1 MLLSAT
7 EKAASGISNVARRF
21 ADRKNVRLAVTGLS
35 RSGKTVF
42 TTSFIHNLLSAG
54 LWPERLPF
62 LKSASRGA
70 IIAGEV
76 YPSAPGPSGTPRF
89 PYEESLNAITGKS
102 PSWPQA
108 TDRLSAIRLAMR
120 YRTRRKLPRARG
132 RKIQILN
139 VDLVD
144 YPGEWLL
151 DLPLAGKSFATWSA
165 ETLEL
170 ARQEPRAGLAK
181 PWLAHMATLDGPG
194 RAKDAELETAAD
206 LYKAYLDSCRAPDVG
221 MVLVQPARFIR
232 PGDVDP
238 DDPILQFC
246 PLEPLP
252 AKAPKGSVYQVMEER
267 YDAYRDLIVRPFYR
281 DHFSGFDEQIVL
293 VDVLSALRLGKA
305 AFDDAQA
312 AIGAILQSF
321 DYGKSGLLS
330 WLTGVRISKVLFAA
344 TKADHV
350 SSNQHHN
357 LKRLLEE
364 MVAREANRIRFRGVQ
379 TGAVALSS
387 VRCTEDVLGEVQGQT
402 LSMVRGLPAGRDE
415 ETALFPGEIPAHF
428 PTDQDW
434 HDGRFK
440 FLDFMPTRISGSAR
454 GLPHVGMDE
463 AMEYLIGK
471 RLR

>member
-1 MLLSAT
+1 LSVKENTAINFR
-7 EKAASGISNVARRF
+7 SVARRF
-21 ADRKNVRLAVTGLS
+21 ADRKNVRLAVTGLT

-62 LKSASRGA
+62 LAAASRGD

-76 YPSAPGPSGTPRF
+76 FSVAPGLRDTPRF
-89 PYEESLNAITGKS
+89 PYEESLGAITGKS
-102 PSWPQA
+102 STWPRA

-120 YRTRRKLPRARG
+120 YRTRRKLARARG
-132 RKIQILN
+132 SKVQILN

-151 DLPLAGKSFATWSA
+151 DLPLAAKSFAKWSE
-165 ETLEL
+165 ETLGL
-170 ARQEPRAGLAK
+170 AKFEPRAGLAK
-181 PWLAHMATLDGPG
+181 DWLAHMAKMDGPG
-194 RAKDAELETAAD
+194 RAKDADMEQAAD
-206 LYKAYLDSCRAPDVG
+206 LYKAYLEACRAPDVG
-221 MVLVQPARFIR
+221 MVLGQPARFIR
-232 PGDVDP
+232 PGDLDP

-246 PLEPLP
+246 PLELLP
-252 AKAPKGSVYQVMEER
+252 AKAPAGSVYQVMEER
-267 YDAYRDLIVRPFYR
+267 YNAYRDLIVRPFYR
-281 DHFSGFDEQIVL
+281 DHFRGFDEQIVL

-344 TKADHV
+344 TKSDHV

-379 TGAVALSS
+379 TGAVALSA

-440 FLDFMPTRISGSAR
+440 FLDFIPARISWSAR

-471 RLR
+471 RLK

>member
-1 MLLSAT
+1 MSLNET
-7 EKAASGISNVARRF
+7 ASKGISGVARRF
-21 ADRKNVRLAVTGLS
+21 TDRKTVRLAVTGLS

-42 TTSFIHNLLSAG
+42 TTSFVHNLLSAG

-62 LKSASRGA
+62 LGAAARGG

-76 YPSAPGPSGTPRF
+76 FGPSGNAPRF
-89 PYEESLNAITGKS
+89 PFEESLAAITAS
-102 PSWPQA
+102 EPSWPQP
-108 TDRLSAIRLAMR
+108 TTGLSGIRLGLR
-120 YRTRRKLPRARG
+120 YKTRRPLAKARG
-132 RKIQILN
+132 RGVQVLN
-139 VDLVD
+139 IDLID

-151 DLPLAGKSFATWSA
+151 DLPLAAKSFAQWSA
-165 ETLEL
+165 DTLAL
-170 ARQEPRAGLAK
+170 AEAEPRAGLAAE
-181 PWLAHMATLDGPG
+181 WRAHMTDLDPAGP
-194 RAKDAELETAAD
+194 AKDNELAKAAA
-206 LYKAYLDSCRAPDVG
+206 LYKSYLEACRAPEIG
-221 MVLVQPARFIR
+221 MVLLQPARMIR
-232 PGDVDP
+232 PGGLDP

-246 PLEPLP
+246 PMQALP
-252 AKAPKGSVYQVMEER
+252 AKAPNGSLYATMESR
-267 YDAYRDLIVRPFYR
+267 YDAYREQIVRPFYR
-281 DHFSGFDEQIVL
+281 DHFRNFDEQIVL
-293 VDVLSALRLGKA
+293 VDVLSALKLGKA

-364 MVAREANRIRFRGVQ
+364 MVAREANRIRFKGVE
-379 TGAVALSS
+379 TAAVALSA

-402 LSMVRGLPAGRDE
+402 LSMVRGLPQGRDE

-428 PTDQDW
+428 PTAQDW
-434 HDGRFK
+434 RDGRFK
-440 FLDFMPTRISGSAR
+440 FLDFLPARITGSAR
-454 GLPHVGMDE
+454 GLPHIGMDQ
-463 AMEYLIGK
+463 AMEYLIGR

>member
-1 MLLSAT
+1 MALNET
-7 EKAASGISNVARRF
+7 ASKGMSGVARRF

-42 TTSFIHNLLSAG
+42 TASFIHNLLSAG

-62 LKSASRGA
+62 LSAAARGA

-76 YPSAPGPSGTPRF
+76 FPMAPGSADTPRF
-89 PYEESLNAITGKS
+89 PFEESLSAITGAN

-108 TDRLSAIRLAMR
+108 TDRLSGIRLAMR
-120 YRTRRKLPRARG
+120 YRTRRKLARARG
-132 RKIQILN
+132 RKIQILI

-151 DLPLAGKSFATWSA
+151 DLPLAAKSFAEWSA
-165 ETLEL
+165 ETLSL
-170 ARQEPRAGLAK
+170 TQNQPRAELAK
-181 PWLAHMATLDGPG
+181 PWLAHMAKMDAPG
-194 RAKDAELETAAD
+194 RAKDADLEKSAE
-206 LYKAYLDSCRAPDVG
+206 LYKAYLQACRAPEVG
-221 MVLVQPARFIR
+221 MVLVQPARFVR
-232 PGDVDP
+232 PGDLDP
-238 DDPILQFC
+238 DAQILEFC

-252 AKAPKGSVYQVMEER
+252 AKAPDGSLYQTMEDR
-267 YDAYRDLIVRPFYR
+267 YNAYRDQIVRPFYR
-281 DHFSGFDEQIVL
+281 EHFRGFDEQIVL
-293 VDVLSALRLGKA
+293 VDVLSALKMGKA

-344 TKADHV
+344 TKSDHV

-364 MVAREANRIRFRGVQ
+364 MVAREANRIRFRGVD
-379 TGAVALSS
+379 TAAVALSA

-434 HDGRFK
+434 RDGRFK
-440 FLDFMPTRISGSAR
+440 FLDFLPARITGSAR
-454 GLPHVGMDE
+454 GLPHIGMDE
-463 AMEYLIGK
+463 AMQYLIGK